1 MNVLHGHR
9 RGLCRCSKIASN
21 QAEGE
26 VGAGDLWERIARNHQ
41 QVSVI
46 KRYLQYFQGDED

>member
-26 VGAGDLWERIARNHQ
+26 VGAGDLWERIARNDQ

-46 KRYLQYFQGDED
+46 ERYRQYFQGDED